1 MDEDK
6 AYKVFDLI
14 DKVGELD
21 SSEVKFLENNL
32 APFSELLIQAGA
44 HAMTEAGMEREEALA
59 ILETLSMV
67 SRMAGASNFVDFVAI
82 KRMEG

>member
-67 SRMAGASNFVDFVAI
+67 SRMAGASNFMDFVAI
-82 KRMEG
+82 QRMEG